1 MQQILLGCL
10 NCWNDIDSFKARDY
24 FFTRMGSLSYHPEDD
39 RLMDRKIGTIIK
51 NLNVMAET
59 EEVLTRNKESFV
71 TNKQDGRRMTTM
83 NKGGPRKTVVKP
95 LANNQQVAQTLSLQS
110 YLKSTF
116 NPVSICHPKK
126 VPT

>member
-95 LANNQQVAQTLSLQS
+95 LANNQQVA
-110 YLKSTF
+110 
-116 NPVSICHPKK
+116 
-126 VPT
+126 